1 MRTRHN
7 LRYTLEKTLRPYL
20 EKLRQQAQATP
31 AGIRKQMLLCISASL
46 LLTILVFFL
55 GLQDGVLKEGFR
67 LPRSGYGGAKQYITL
82 EVSGLTE
89 DTSVPLDITVSPKRY
104 TEEEANAVFREIYDQ
119 LEELVV
125 AEGESFANLQHDLRL
140 MTKLPKY
147 GVQLSWDFYP
157 ELDPALDAGSV
168 PQDVDVP
175 AEAAVE
181 GEVPQDADAASK
193 ALAENEQ
200 SAGEDAMPEALAE
213 GGVSADEDVLPED
226 ADATAIA
233 MADQREAA
241 RAYYRKYRHLMDSDG
256 TLHNETLPPGTVVT
270 GYLSLIMSTDIVPTS
285 TDGATKYLK
294 TQYHSA
300 PYRIYVGIVPRA
312 LSRYESLLLQLQQ
325 AITAEDEGS
334 LGENMLS
341 LPTEIDGQRIYYS
354 EHEDQ
359 SYLLLPLLGVIAAMA
374 IYMRQGQAR
383 RTEKKQREALLM
395 LDYSELV
402 SKLMVYIGAGL
413 TVRNALETIS
423 QHFDALIAR
432 GIKAD
437 RPLYQELRT
446 MVIQFRRNM
455 PESEIYLSFG
465 RRVNLKPY
473 TKLVSLIEQNRMNG
487 ARNLR
492 AMLELEMED
501 AFEQRKTT
509 ARRLGEE
516 AGTKLLLPL
525 FIMLGIVMIIV
536 IVPAMSAL
544 G

>member
-1 MRTRHN
+1 MKTRHS
-7 LRYTLEKTLRPYL
+7 LRRTLEKTLRPYL
-20 EKLRQQAQATP
+20 QKLRQQAQATP
-31 AGIRKQMLLCISASL
+31 VEIRKQMLLCISASL

-55 GLQDGVLKEGFR
+55 GLQDSVLKEGFC
-67 LPRSGYGGAKQYITL
+67 LPRSGYGGSKQYITL

-89 DTSVPLDITVSPKRY
+89 GTSVPLDITVSPKRY
-104 TEEEANAVFREIYDQ
+104 TEEEADAVFREIYDQ

-125 AEGESFANLQHDLRL
+125 AEGESFANLQHDLHL

-157 ELDPALDAGSV
+157 ELDPALAAGSV
-168 PQDVDVP
+168 TPDEDAP
-175 AEAAVE
+175 AEATGE
-181 GEVPQDADAASK
+181 GEMPLGDDAPA
-193 ALAENEQ
+193 
-200 SAGEDAMPEALAE
+200 EALAE
-213 GGVSADEDVLPED
+213 GEAVTEDV
-226 ADATAIA
+226 DATAIA
-233 MADQREAA
+233 MAEQREAA

-256 TLHNETLPPGTVVT
+256 TLHNETLAPGTVVT

-285 TDGATKYLK
+285 TDGETKYLK

-325 AITAEDEGS
+325 AITSEDEGS

-354 EHEDQ
+354 EHEDR

-432 GIKAD
+432 GIKED

>member
-1 MRTRHN
+1 MRTRHS
-7 LRYTLEKTLRPYL
+7 LRRTLEKTLLPYL
-20 EKLRQQAQATP
+20 QKLRQQAQATP
-31 AGIRKQMLLCISASL
+31 VEIRKQMLLCISASL

-55 GLQDGVLKEGFR
+55 GLQDSTLKEGFR
-67 LPRSGYGGAKQYITL
+67 LPRNSYGGQKQYITL

-104 TEEEANAVFREIYDQ
+104 TEEEADAVFREIYDQ

-157 ELDPALDAGSV
+157 ELDPALAAGSV
-168 PQDVDVP
+168 PQDEDAP
-175 AEAAVE
+175 AEATGE
-181 GEVPQDADAASK
+181 GEMPLGDDAPA
-193 ALAENEQ
+193 
-200 SAGEDAMPEALAE
+200 EALAE
-213 GGVSADEDVLPED
+213 GKAVTED

-233 MADQREAA
+233 MAEQREAA

-256 TLHNETLPPGTVVT
+256 TLHNETLAPGTVVT

-285 TDGATKYLK
+285 TDGETKYLK

-325 AITAEDEGS
+325 AITSEDEGS

-341 LPTEIDGQRIYYS
+341 LPTEINGQRIYYS
-354 EHEDQ
+354 EHEDR

-432 GIKAD
+432 GIKED

>member
-1 MRTRHN
+1 MRTRHS
-7 LRYTLEKTLRPYL
+7 LRRTLEKTLQPYL
-20 EKLRQQAQATP
+20 QKLRQQTQATP
-31 AGIRKQMLLCISASL
+31 AGIRKQMLLCISVSL

-67 LPRSGYGGAKQYITL
+67 LPRSGYGGSKQYITL

-168 PQDVDVP
+168 PPDADAP
-175 AEAAVE
+175 AEAAGEGEAAMNENASAETLAE
-181 GEVPQDADAASK
+181 GEVSMDVDAQAEAA
-193 ALAENEQ
+193 A
-200 SAGEDAMPEALAE
+200 
-213 GGVSADEDVLPED
+213 ED

-233 MADQREAA
+233 MAEQREAA

-256 TLHNETLPPGTVVT
+256 TLHNETLAPGTVVT
-270 GYLSLIMSTDIVPTS
+270 GYLSLIMSTDIVPTR
-285 TDGATKYLK
+285 TDGETKYLK

-325 AITAEDEGS
+325 AITTEDEGS

-354 EHEDQ
+354 EHEDR

-432 GIKAD
+432 GIKED

-492 AMLELEMED
+492 AMMELEMED

>member
-1 MRTRHN
+1 MRTRHS
-7 LRYTLEKTLRPYL
+7 LRRTLEKTLLPYL
-20 EKLRQQAQATP
+20 QKLRQQAQATP
-31 AGIRKQMLLCISASL
+31 VEIRKQMLLCISASL

-55 GLQDGVLKEGFR
+55 GLQDGVLKEGFC
-67 LPRSGYGGAKQYITL
+67 LPRSGYGGQKQYITL

-104 TEEEANAVFREIYDQ
+104 TEEEADAVFREIYDQ

-157 ELDPALDAGSV
+157 ELDPALAAGSV
-168 PQDVDVP
+168 PQDADAP
-175 AEAAVE
+175 AEATGE
-181 GEVPQDADAASK
+181 GEMPLGDDA
-193 ALAENEQ
+193 
-200 SAGEDAMPEALAE
+200 SAEALAE
-213 GGVSADEDVLPED
+213 GEAVTED

-233 MADQREAA
+233 MAEQREAA

-256 TLHNETLPPGTVVT
+256 TLHNETLAPGTVVT

-285 TDGATKYLK
+285 TDGETKYLK

-325 AITAEDEGS
+325 AITTEDEGS

-354 EHEDQ
+354 EHEDR

-423 QHFDALIAR
+423 QHFDTLIAR
-432 GIKAD
+432 GIKED

>member
-1 MRTRHN
+1 MRTRHS
-7 LRYTLEKTLRPYL
+7 LRRTLEKTLRPYL
-20 EKLRQQAQATP
+20 QKLRQQAQATP

-67 LPRSGYGGAKQYITL
+67 LPRSGYGGSKQYITL

-157 ELDPALDAGSV
+157 ELDPALAAGSV
-168 PQDVDVP
+168 PPDADAP
-175 AEAAVE
+175 AEAAGE
-181 GEVPQDADAASK
+181 GEMPLGDDAPA
-193 ALAENEQ
+193 
-200 SAGEDAMPEALAE
+200 EALAE
-213 GGVSADEDVLPED
+213 GEVSMDEDASAETLAEGEAATED
-226 ADATAIA
+226 ADTTAIA
-233 MADQREAA
+233 MAEQREAA

-256 TLHNETLPPGTVVT
+256 TLHNETLAPGTVVT

-285 TDGATKYLK
+285 TDGETKYLK

-325 AITAEDEGS
+325 AITTEDEGS

-354 EHEDQ
+354 EHEDR

-432 GIKAD
+432 GIKED

>member
-1 MRTRHN
+1 MRTRHA
-7 LRYTLEKTLRPYL
+7 LRRTLEKTLQPYL
-20 EKLRQQAQATP
+20 QKLRQQAQATP
-31 AGIRKQMLLCISASL
+31 AEIRKQMLLCISASL

-55 GLQDGVLKEGFR
+55 GLQDGTLKEGFR
-67 LPRSGYGGAKQYITL
+67 LPRSGYGGSKQYITL

-125 AEGESFANLQHDLRL
+125 AEGESFANLQHDLHL

-157 ELDPALDAGSV
+157 ELDPALTSGSL
-168 PQDVDVP
+168 PQD
-175 AEAAVE
+175 
-181 GEVPQDADAASK
+181 
-193 ALAENEQ
+193 
-200 SAGEDAMPEALAE
+200 EDAPAEALAE
-213 GGVSADEDVLPED
+213 DAVSADVDAPAEALPEGEVTAEA
-226 ADATAIA
+226 ADAVAIA
-233 MADQREAA
+233 MAEQREAA

-270 GYLSLIMSTDIVPTS
+270 GYLSLIMSTDIVPKS
-285 TDGATKYLK
+285 TDGETKYLK

-300 PYRIYVGIVPRA
+300 PYRIYVSIVPRA

-354 EHEDQ
+354 EHEDR

-432 GIKAD
+432 GIKED

>member
-1 MRTRHN
+1 MRTRHS
-7 LRYTLEKTLRPYL
+7 LRHTLEKTLRPFL
-20 EKLRQQAQATP
+20 QKLRQQAQATP
-31 AGIRKQMLLCISASL
+31 AEIRKQMLLCISASL

-55 GLQDGVLKEGFR
+55 GLQDGTLKEGFR
-67 LPRSGYGGAKQYITL
+67 LPRSGYGGSKQYITL

-104 TEEEANAVFREIYDQ
+104 TEEEADAVFREIYDQ

-125 AEGESFANLQHDLRL
+125 AEGESFANLQHDLHL

-157 ELDPALDAGSV
+157 ELDPAIAAGSV
-168 PQDVDVP
+168 PQDKDVP
-175 AEAAVE
+175 AEA
-181 GEVPQDADAASK
+181 
-193 ALAENEQ
+193 
-200 SAGEDAMPEALAE
+200 LAE
-213 GGVSADEDVLPED
+213 GEAPSDEDPTPED
-226 ADATAIA
+226 ADAAAIA
-233 MADQREAA
+233 MAEQREVA

-256 TLHNETLPPGTVVT
+256 TLHNETLPSGTVVT
-270 GYLSLIMSTDIVPTS
+270 GYLSLIMSTDIVPKS
-285 TDGATKYLK
+285 AEGETKYLK

-300 PYRIYVGIVPRA
+300 PYRIYVGIVPRE

-354 EHEDQ
+354 EHEDR

>member
-1 MRTRHN
+1 MRTRHS
-7 LRYTLEKTLRPYL
+7 LRRALEKTLRPFL
-20 EKLRQQAQATP
+20 QKLRQQAQATP
-31 AGIRKQMLLCISASL
+31 AEIRKQMLLCISASL

-55 GLQDGVLKEGFR
+55 GLQDGTLKEGFR
-67 LPRSGYGGAKQYITL
+67 LPRNSYGGQKQYITL

-89 DTSVPLDITVSPKRY
+89 DTLVPLDITVSPKRY
-104 TEEEANAVFREIYDQ
+104 TEEEADAVFREIYDQ

-125 AEGESFANLQHDLRL
+125 AEGESFANLQHDLHL

-157 ELDPALDAGSV
+157 ELAPALASDSV
-168 PQDVDVP
+168 PPDADAP
-175 AEAAVE
+175 AEAVGE
-181 GEVPQDADAASK
+181 GEMPLGDDAPA
-193 ALAENEQ
+193 
-200 SAGEDAMPEALAE
+200 EALAE
-213 GGVSADEDVLPED
+213 GEAVTED

-233 MADQREAA
+233 MAEQQEAA

-256 TLHNETLPPGTVVT
+256 TLHNETLAPGTVVT

-285 TDGATKYLK
+285 TDGETKYLK

-325 AITAEDEGS
+325 AITTEDEGS

-354 EHEDQ
+354 EHEDR

-383 RTEKKQREALLM
+383 RTEKRQREVLLM

-432 GIKAD
+432 GIKED

>member
-1 MRTRHN
+1 MRTRHS
-7 LRYTLEKTLRPYL
+7 LRRTLEKTLRPYL
-20 EKLRQQAQATP
+20 QKLRQQAQATP
-31 AGIRKQMLLCISASL
+31 TGIRKQMLLCISASL

-55 GLQDGVLKEGFR
+55 GLQDGTLKEGFR
-67 LPRSGYGGAKQYITL
+67 LPRSGYGGSKQYITL

-125 AEGESFANLQHDLRL
+125 AEGESFANLQHDLHL

-157 ELDPALDAGSV
+157 ELDPAMAAGAV
-168 PQDVDVP
+168 PQDDDVSAEAWTEDELPQDKDAP
-175 AEAAVE
+175 AEALDE
-181 GEVPQDADAASK
+181 DEVPQDADAA
-193 ALAENEQ
+193 
-200 SAGEDAMPEALAE
+200 
-213 GGVSADEDVLPED
+213 
-226 ADATAIA
+226 AIA
-233 MADQREAA
+233 MAEQREAA

-270 GYLSLIMSTDIVPTS
+270 GYLSLIMSTDIVPENV
-285 TDGATKYLK
+285 DGEAKYLK

-300 PYRIYVGIVPRA
+300 PYRIYVGIVPRE
-312 LSRYESLLLQLQQ
+312 LSRYESLMLQLQQ

-334 LGENMLS
+334 LSENMLS

-354 EHEDQ
+354 EHEDR

-432 GIKAD
+432 GIKED

>member
-1 MRTRHN
+1 MRTRHS
-7 LRYTLEKTLRPYL
+7 LRRTLEKTLRPYL
-20 EKLRQQAQATP
+20 QKLRQQAQATP

-67 LPRSGYGGAKQYITL
+67 LPRSGYGGSKQYITL

-157 ELDPALDAGSV
+157 ELDPALAAGSV
-168 PQDVDVP
+168 TP
-175 AEAAVE
+175 
-181 GEVPQDADAASK
+181 
-193 ALAENEQ
+193 
-200 SAGEDAMPEALAE
+200 
-213 GGVSADEDVLPED
+213 DE
-226 ADATAIA
+226 
-233 MADQREAA
+233 A

-256 TLHNETLPPGTVVT
+256 TLHNETLAPGTVVT
-270 GYLSLIMSTDIVPTS
+270 GYLSLIMSTDIVPTG
-285 TDGATKYLK
+285 TDGETKYLK

-325 AITAEDEGS
+325 AITTEDEGS

-354 EHEDQ
+354 EHEDR

-432 GIKAD
+432 GIKED
-437 RPLYQELRT
+437 RPLYHELRT

>member
-1 MRTRHN
+1 MRTRHS
-7 LRYTLEKTLRPYL
+7 LRRTLEKTLRPFL
-20 EKLRQQAQATP
+20 QKLRQQAQATP
-31 AGIRKQMLLCISASL
+31 AEIRKQMLLCISASL

-55 GLQDGVLKEGFR
+55 GLQDGTLKEGFR
-67 LPRSGYGGAKQYITL
+67 LPRSGYGGQKQYITL

-89 DTSVPLDITVSPKRY
+89 DTSVPLDITISPKRY
-104 TEEEANAVFREIYDQ
+104 TEEEADAVFREIYEQ

-125 AEGESFANLQHDLRL
+125 AEGESFANLQHDLHL

-157 ELDPALDAGSV
+157 ELDPAMAAGSV
-168 PQDVDVP
+168 PQDADAP
-175 AEAAVE
+175 AEAWTEDEVPQDADAPAEALAEDEVSQDADAPAE
-181 GEVPQDADAASK
+181 ALAEDEVPQDADAA
-193 ALAENEQ
+193 
-200 SAGEDAMPEALAE
+200 
-213 GGVSADEDVLPED
+213 
-226 ADATAIA
+226 AIA
-233 MADQREAA
+233 MAEQREAA

-256 TLHNETLPPGTVVT
+256 TLHNETLSPGTVVT
-270 GYLSLIMSTDIVPTS
+270 GYLSLIMSTDIVPENV
-285 TDGATKYLK
+285 DGEAKYLK

-300 PYRIYVGIVPRA
+300 PYRIYVGIVPRE

-341 LPTEIDGQRIYYS
+341 LPTEIDGQRIFYS
-354 EHEDQ
+354 EHEDR
-359 SYLLLPLLGVIAAMA
+359 SYLLLPLLGVVAAMA

-383 RTEKKQREALLM
+383 RTEEKQRETLLM

-432 GIKAD
+432 GIKED

>member
-1 MRTRHN
+1 MRTRHS
-7 LRYTLEKTLRPYL
+7 LRRTLEKTLRPYL
-20 EKLRQQAQATP
+20 QKLRQQAQATP

-55 GLQDGVLKEGFR
+55 GLQDGTLKEGFR
-67 LPRSGYGGAKQYITL
+67 LPRSGYGGSKQYITL

-125 AEGESFANLQHDLRL
+125 AEGESFANLQHDLHL

-157 ELDPALDAGSV
+157 ELDPAMAAGAV
-168 PQDVDVP
+168 PQDDDVSAEAWTEDEVPQDKDAP
-175 AEAAVE
+175 AEALDE
-181 GEVPQDADAASK
+181 DEVPQDADAA
-193 ALAENEQ
+193 
-200 SAGEDAMPEALAE
+200 
-213 GGVSADEDVLPED
+213 
-226 ADATAIA
+226 AIA
-233 MADQREAA
+233 MAEQREAA

-270 GYLSLIMSTDIVPTS
+270 GYLSLIMSTDIVPENV
-285 TDGATKYLK
+285 DGETKYLK

-300 PYRIYVGIVPRA
+300 PYRIYVGIVPRE

-325 AITAEDEGS
+325 AITAEDAGS

-354 EHEDQ
+354 EHEDR
-359 SYLLLPLLGVIAAMA
+359 SYLLLPLLGVVAAMA

-432 GIKAD
+432 GIKED

>member
-1 MRTRHN
+1 MRTRHS
-7 LRYTLEKTLRPYL
+7 LRHTLEKTLRPFL
-20 EKLRQQAQATP
+20 QKLRQQAQATP
-31 AGIRKQMLLCISASL
+31 AEIRKQMLLCISTSL

-55 GLQDGVLKEGFR
+55 GLQDGTLKEGFR
-67 LPRSGYGGAKQYITL
+67 LPRSGYGGSKQYITL

-104 TEEEANAVFREIYDQ
+104 TEEEADAVFREIYEQ

-125 AEGESFANLQHDLRL
+125 AEGESFANLQHDLHL

-157 ELDPALDAGSV
+157 ELDPAIAAGSV
-168 PQDVDVP
+168 PQDEDVP
-175 AEAAVE
+175 AEALAE
-181 GEVPQDADAASK
+181 NEVPQDDDA
-193 ALAENEQ
+193 
-200 SAGEDAMPEALAE
+200 SAEALAE
-213 GGVSADEDVLPED
+213 GEAPSDEDTLPED
-226 ADATAIA
+226 ADAAAIA
-233 MADQREAA
+233 MAEQREAA

-256 TLHNETLPPGTVVT
+256 TLHNETLAPGTVVT
-270 GYLSLIMSTDIVPTS
+270 GYLSLIMSTDIVPENV
-285 TDGATKYLK
+285 DGEAKYLK

-300 PYRIYVGIVPRA
+300 PYRIYVGIVPRE

-354 EHEDQ
+354 EHEDR
-359 SYLLLPLLGVIAAMA
+359 SYLLLPLLGVVAAMA

-432 GIKAD
+432 GIKED

-446 MVIQFRRNM
+446 MIIQFRRNM

>member
-1 MRTRHN
+1 MRTRHA
-7 LRYTLEKTLRPYL
+7 LRRTLEKTLQPYL
-20 EKLRQQAQATP
+20 QKLRQQAQATP
-31 AGIRKQMLLCISASL
+31 AEIRKQMLLCISASL

-55 GLQDGVLKEGFR
+55 GLQDGTLKEGFR
-67 LPRSGYGGAKQYITL
+67 LPRSGYGGSKQYITL

-89 DTSVPLDITVSPKRY
+89 DTSVPLDITVNPKRY

-125 AEGESFANLQHDLRL
+125 AEGESFANLQHDLHL

-157 ELDPALDAGSV
+157 ELDPALASGSL
-168 PQDVDVP
+168 PQD
-175 AEAAVE
+175 
-181 GEVPQDADAASK
+181 
-193 ALAENEQ
+193 
-200 SAGEDAMPEALAE
+200 EDAPAEALAE
-213 GGVSADEDVLPED
+213 DAVSADVDAPAEALPEGEVTAEA
-226 ADATAIA
+226 ADAVAIA
-233 MADQREAA
+233 MAEQREAA

-270 GYLSLIMSTDIVPTS
+270 GYLSLIMSTDIVPKS
-285 TDGATKYLK
+285 TEGETKYLK

-300 PYRIYVGIVPRA
+300 PYRIYVSIVPRA

-354 EHEDQ
+354 EHEDR

-432 GIKAD
+432 GIKED

>member
-1 MRTRHN
+1 MRTRHS
-7 LRYTLEKTLRPYL
+7 LRRTLEKTLQPYL
-20 EKLRQQAQATP
+20 QKLRQQAQATP
-31 AGIRKQMLLCISASL
+31 AGIRKQMLLCISVSL

-67 LPRSGYGGAKQYITL
+67 LPRSGYGGSKQYITL

-157 ELDPALDAGSV
+157 ELDPALAAGSV
-168 PQDVDVP
+168 PPDADAP
-175 AEAAVE
+175 AEAAGE
-181 GEVPQDADAASK
+181 GEMPLGDDAS
-193 ALAENEQ
+193 AET
-200 SAGEDAMPEALAE
+200 LAE
-213 GGVSADEDVLPED
+213 GEAVTED
-226 ADATAIA
+226 ADTTAIA
-233 MADQREAA
+233 MAEQREAA

-285 TDGATKYLK
+285 TDGETKYLK

-325 AITAEDEGS
+325 AITTEDEDS

-341 LPTEIDGQRIYYS
+341 LPTEIDGQRIYYR
-354 EHEDQ
+354 EHEDR

-432 GIKAD
+432 GIKED

>member
-1 MRTRHN
+1 MRTRHS
-7 LRYTLEKTLRPYL
+7 LRRTLEKTLRPFL
-20 EKLRQQAQATP
+20 QKLRQQAQATP
-31 AGIRKQMLLCISASL
+31 AEIRKQMLLCISASL

-55 GLQDGVLKEGFR
+55 GLQNGTLKEGFR
-67 LPRSGYGGAKQYITL
+67 LPRSGYGGSKQYITL

-104 TEEEANAVFREIYDQ
+104 TEEEADAVFREIYEQ

-125 AEGESFANLQHDLRL
+125 AEGESFANLQHDLHL

-157 ELDPALDAGSV
+157 ELDPAMAAGSV
-168 PQDVDVP
+168 PQDEDVP
-175 AEAAVE
+175 AEALVE
-181 GEVPQDADAASK
+181 NEVPQDDDA
-193 ALAENEQ
+193 
-200 SAGEDAMPEALAE
+200 SAEALAE
-213 GGVSADEDVLPED
+213 GEAPSDEDTLPED
-226 ADATAIA
+226 ADAAAIA
-233 MADQREAA
+233 MAEQREAA

-256 TLHNETLPPGTVVT
+256 TLHNETLAPGTVVT
-270 GYLSLIMSTDIVPTS
+270 GYLSLIMSTDIVPENV
-285 TDGATKYLK
+285 DGEAKYLK

-300 PYRIYVGIVPRA
+300 PYRIYVGIVPRE

-354 EHEDQ
+354 EHEDR

-446 MVIQFRRNM
+446 MIIQFRRNM

>member
-1 MRTRHN
+1 MRTRHS
-7 LRYTLEKTLRPYL
+7 LRRTLEKTLQPYL
-20 EKLRQQAQATP
+20 QKLRQQAQATP
-31 AGIRKQMLLCISASL
+31 VGIRKQMLLCISASL

-67 LPRSGYGGAKQYITL
+67 LPRSGYGGSKQYITL

-168 PQDVDVP
+168 PQDTD
-175 AEAAVE
+175 AATETAGE
-181 GEVPQDADAASK
+181 GEMP
-193 ALAENEQ
+193 L
-200 SAGEDAMPEALAE
+200 GEDAPAEALAE
-213 GGVSADEDVLPED
+213 GEVSMDEDASAETLAEGEAAIED

-233 MADQREAA
+233 MAEQREAA

-256 TLHNETLPPGTVVT
+256 TLHNETLAPGTVVT

-285 TDGATKYLK
+285 TDGETKYLK

-325 AITAEDEGS
+325 AITTEDEGS

-341 LPTEIDGQRIYYS
+341 LPTEIDGQRIYYR
-354 EHEDQ
+354 EHEDR

-374 IYMRQGQAR
+374 IYMRQGQAL

-432 GIKAD
+432 GIKED

>member
-1 MRTRHN
+1 MRTRHS
-7 LRYTLEKTLRPYL
+7 LRRTLEKTLRPYL
-20 EKLRQQAQATP
+20 QKLRQQAQATP

-67 LPRSGYGGAKQYITL
+67 LPRSGYGGSKQYITL

-157 ELDPALDAGSV
+157 ELDPALAAGSV
-168 PQDVDVP
+168 PQDAAAA
-175 AEAAVE
+175 AEAAGE
-181 GEVPQDADAASK
+181 GEMPLGDDAS
-193 ALAENEQ
+193 AET
-200 SAGEDAMPEALAE
+200 LAE
-213 GGVSADEDVLPED
+213 GEAAAED

-233 MADQREAA
+233 MAEQREAA

-285 TDGATKYLK
+285 TDGETKYLK

-325 AITAEDEGS
+325 AITTEDEGS

-354 EHEDQ
+354 EHEDR

-432 GIKAD
+432 GIKED

>member
-1 MRTRHN
+1 MRTRHS
-7 LRYTLEKTLRPYL
+7 LRHTLEKTLRPFL
-20 EKLRQQAQATP
+20 QKLRQQAQATP
-31 AGIRKQMLLCISASL
+31 AEIRKQMLLCISASL

-55 GLQDGVLKEGFR
+55 GLQDGTLKEGFR
-67 LPRSGYGGAKQYITL
+67 LPRSSYGGQKQYITL

-89 DTSVPLDITVSPKRY
+89 DTSIPLDITVSPKRY
-104 TEEEANAVFREIYDQ
+104 TEEEADAVFREIYDQ

-125 AEGESFANLQHDLRL
+125 AEGESFANLQHDLHL

-157 ELDPALDAGSV
+157 ELDPAIAAGSV
-168 PQDVDVP
+168 PQDKDVP
-175 AEAAVE
+175 AEA
-181 GEVPQDADAASK
+181 
-193 ALAENEQ
+193 
-200 SAGEDAMPEALAE
+200 LAE
-213 GGVSADEDVLPED
+213 GEAPSDEDPPPED
-226 ADATAIA
+226 ADAAAIA
-233 MADQREAA
+233 MAEQREVA

-270 GYLSLIMSTDIVPTS
+270 GYLSLIMSTDIVPKS
-285 TDGATKYLK
+285 AEGETKYLK

-300 PYRIYVGIVPRA
+300 PYRIYVGIVPRE

-354 EHEDQ
+354 EHEDR

-432 GIKAD
+432 GIKED

>member
-1 MRTRHN
+1 MRTRHS
-7 LRYTLEKTLRPYL
+7 LRRTLEKTLRPFL
-20 EKLRQQAQATP
+20 RKLRQQAQATP
-31 AGIRKQMLLCISASL
+31 AEIRKQMLLCISASL

-55 GLQDGVLKEGFR
+55 GLQDGTLKEGFR
-67 LPRSGYGGAKQYITL
+67 LPRSGYGGSKQYITL

-104 TEEEANAVFREIYDQ
+104 TEEEADVVFREIYEQ

-125 AEGESFANLQHDLRL
+125 AEGESFANLQHDLHL

-157 ELDPALDAGSV
+157 ELDPAM
-168 PQDVDVP
+168 
-175 AEAAVE
+175 AE
-181 GEVPQDADAASK
+181 
-193 ALAENEQ
+193 
-200 SAGEDAMPEALAE
+200 
-213 GGVSADEDVLPED
+213 
-226 ADATAIA
+226 
-233 MADQREAA
+233 QREAA

-256 TLHNETLPPGTVVT
+256 TLHNETLAPGTVVT
-270 GYLSLIMSTDIVPTS
+270 GYLSLIMSTDIVPKS
-285 TDGATKYLK
+285 AEGETKYLK

-300 PYRIYVGIVPRA
+300 PYRIYVGIVPRE

-354 EHEDQ
+354 EHEDR

-374 IYMRQGQAR
+374 IYMRQGQTR

-432 GIKAD
+432 GIKED

>member
-1 MRTRHN
+1 MRTRHS
-7 LRYTLEKTLRPYL
+7 LRRTLEKTLRPYL
-20 EKLRQQAQATP
+20 QKLRQQAQATP

-67 LPRSGYGGAKQYITL
+67 LPRSGYGGSKQYITL

-157 ELDPALDAGSV
+157 ELDPALAAGSV
-168 PQDVDVP
+168 PPDADAP
-175 AEAAVE
+175 AEAAGE
-181 GEVPQDADAASK
+181 GEMPLGDDAP
-193 ALAENEQ
+193 AET
-200 SAGEDAMPEALAE
+200 LAE
-213 GGVSADEDVLPED
+213 GGGSTDADAPAEAAAENEAAAED

-233 MADQREAA
+233 MAEQREAA

-285 TDGATKYLK
+285 TDGETKYLK

-325 AITAEDEGS
+325 AITTEDEDS

-341 LPTEIDGQRIYYS
+341 LPTEIDGQRIYYR
-354 EHEDQ
+354 EHEDR

-432 GIKAD
+432 GIKED

-465 RRVNLKPY
+465 RRVNLKQY

>member
-1 MRTRHN
+1 MRTRHS
-7 LRYTLEKTLRPYL
+7 LRRTLEKTLLPYL
-20 EKLRQQAQATP
+20 QKLRQQAQATP
-31 AGIRKQMLLCISASL
+31 VEIRKQMLLCISASL

-55 GLQDGVLKEGFR
+55 GLQDGVLKEGFC
-67 LPRSGYGGAKQYITL
+67 LPRSGYGGQKQYITL

-89 DTSVPLDITVSPKRY
+89 GTSVPLDITVSPKRY
-104 TEEEANAVFREIYDQ
+104 TEEEADAVFREIYDQ

-157 ELDPALDAGSV
+157 ELDPALAAGSV
-168 PQDVDVP
+168 PQDADAP
-175 AEAAVE
+175 AEATGE
-181 GEVPQDADAASK
+181 GEMPLGDDAPA
-193 ALAENEQ
+193 
-200 SAGEDAMPEALAE
+200 EALAE
-213 GGVSADEDVLPED
+213 GEAVTED

-233 MADQREAA
+233 MAEQREAA

-256 TLHNETLPPGTVVT
+256 TLHNETLAPGTVVT

-285 TDGATKYLK
+285 TDGETKYLK

-325 AITAEDEGS
+325 AITSEDEGS

-354 EHEDQ
+354 EHEDR

-432 GIKAD
+432 GIKED

>member
-1 MRTRHN
+1 MRTRHS
-7 LRYTLEKTLRPYL
+7 LHRTLEKTLQPFL
-20 EKLRQQAQATP
+20 QKLRQQARATP
-31 AGIRKQMLLCISASL
+31 ADIRKQMLLCISASL
-46 LLTILVFFL
+46 FLTILVFFL
-55 GLQDGVLKEGFR
+55 GLQDGTLKEGFR
-67 LPRSGYGGAKQYITL
+67 LLRSGYGGSKQYITL

-104 TEEEANAVFREIYDQ
+104 TEEEANAVFREIYEQ

-125 AEGESFANLQHDLRL
+125 AEGESFANLQHDLHL

-147 GVQLSWDFYP
+147 GVELSWDFYP
-157 ELDPALDAGSV
+157 ELDPAMS
-168 PQDVDVP
+168 
-175 AEAAVE
+175 
-181 GEVPQDADAASK
+181 
-193 ALAENEQ
+193 EQ
-200 SAGEDAMPEALAE
+200 
-213 GGVSADEDVLPED
+213 
-226 ADATAIA
+226 
-233 MADQREAA
+233 QEAA

-256 TLHNETLPPGTVVT
+256 TLRNETLPPGTVVT
-270 GYLSLIMSTDIVPTS
+270 GYLSLIMSTDIVPENV
-285 TDGATKYLK
+285 DGEAKYLK

-300 PYRIYVGIVPRA
+300 PYRIYVGIVPRE

-341 LPTEIDGQRIYYS
+341 LPTEIDGQRIFYS
-354 EHEDQ
+354 EHEDR

>member
-1 MRTRHN
+1 MRTRHS
-7 LRYTLEKTLRPYL
+7 LRRTLEKTLRPYL
-20 EKLRQQAQATP
+20 QKLRQQAQATP
-31 AGIRKQMLLCISASL
+31 VGIRKQMLLCISASL

-67 LPRSGYGGAKQYITL
+67 LPRSGYGGSKQYITL

-157 ELDPALDAGSV
+157 ELDPALAAGSV
-168 PQDVDVP
+168 TP
-175 AEAAVE
+175 
-181 GEVPQDADAASK
+181 
-193 ALAENEQ
+193 
-200 SAGEDAMPEALAE
+200 
-213 GGVSADEDVLPED
+213 DE
-226 ADATAIA
+226 
-233 MADQREAA
+233 A

-256 TLHNETLPPGTVVT
+256 TLHNETLAPGTVVT
-270 GYLSLIMSTDIVPTS
+270 GYLSLIMSTDIVPTG
-285 TDGATKYLK
+285 TDGETKYLK

-325 AITAEDEGS
+325 AITTEDEGS

-354 EHEDQ
+354 EHEDR

-432 GIKAD
+432 GIKED

-446 MVIQFRRNM
+446 MVIQFRLNM

>member
-1 MRTRHN
+1 MRTRHS
-7 LRYTLEKTLRPYL
+7 LRRTLEKTLRPYL
-20 EKLRQQAQATP
+20 QKLRQQAQATP

-67 LPRSGYGGAKQYITL
+67 LPRSGYGGSKQYITL

-157 ELDPALDAGSV
+157 ELDPALAAGSV
-168 PQDVDVP
+168 TPDANAPTEAAAEDEMPLGDDAP
-175 AEAAVE
+175 AET
-181 GEVPQDADAASK
+181 
-193 ALAENEQ
+193 
-200 SAGEDAMPEALAE
+200 LAE
-213 GGVSADEDVLPED
+213 GEAAAED
-226 ADATAIA
+226 ANATAIA
-233 MADQREAA
+233 MAEQREAA

-270 GYLSLIMSTDIVPTS
+270 GYLSLIMSTDIVPTG
-285 TDGATKYLK
+285 TDGETKYLK

-325 AITAEDEGS
+325 AITTEDEGS

-341 LPTEIDGQRIYYS
+341 LPTEINGQRIYYS
-354 EHEDQ
+354 EHEDR
-359 SYLLLPLLGVIAAMA
+359 SYLLLPLLGVIAAMV

-432 GIKAD
+432 GIKED

>member
-1 MRTRHN
+1 MRTRHS
-7 LRYTLEKTLRPYL
+7 LRRTLEKTLRPFL
-20 EKLRQQAQATP
+20 QKLRQQAQATP
-31 AGIRKQMLLCISASL
+31 AEIRKQMLLCISASL

-55 GLQDGVLKEGFR
+55 GLQDGTLKEGFC
-67 LPRSGYGGAKQYITL
+67 LPRSGYGGSKQYITL

-89 DTSVPLDITVSPKRY
+89 GTSVPLDITVSPKRY
-104 TEEEANAVFREIYDQ
+104 TEEEADAVFREIYDQ

-157 ELDPALDAGSV
+157 ELDPALAAGSV
-168 PQDVDVP
+168 TPDEDAP
-175 AEAAVE
+175 AEATGE
-181 GEVPQDADAASK
+181 GEMPLGDDAPA
-193 ALAENEQ
+193 
-200 SAGEDAMPEALAE
+200 EALAE
-213 GGVSADEDVLPED
+213 GEAVTED

-233 MADQREAA
+233 MAEQREAA

-256 TLHNETLPPGTVVT
+256 TLHNETLAPGTVVT

-285 TDGATKYLK
+285 TDGETKYLK

-334 LGENMLS
+334 LGKNMLS

-354 EHEDQ
+354 EHEDR

-432 GIKAD
+432 GIKED

>member
-1 MRTRHN
+1 MRTRHS
-7 LRYTLEKTLRPYL
+7 LRRTLEKTLRPYL
-20 EKLRQQAQATP
+20 QKLRQQAQATP

-55 GLQDGVLKEGFR
+55 RLQDGVLKEGFR
-67 LPRSGYGGAKQYITL
+67 LPRSGYGGSKQYITL

-157 ELDPALDAGSV
+157 ELDPALAAGSV
-168 PQDVDVP
+168 TP
-175 AEAAVE
+175 
-181 GEVPQDADAASK
+181 
-193 ALAENEQ
+193 
-200 SAGEDAMPEALAE
+200 
-213 GGVSADEDVLPED
+213 DE
-226 ADATAIA
+226 
-233 MADQREAA
+233 A

-256 TLHNETLPPGTVVT
+256 TLHNETLAPGTVVT
-270 GYLSLIMSTDIVPTS
+270 GYLSLIMSTDIVPTG
-285 TDGATKYLK
+285 TDGETKYLK

-325 AITAEDEGS
+325 AITTEDEGS

-354 EHEDQ
+354 EHEDR

-432 GIKAD
+432 GIKED

>member
-1 MRTRHN
+1 MRTRHS
-7 LRYTLEKTLRPYL
+7 LRRTLEKTLRPYL
-20 EKLRQQAQATP
+20 QKLRQQAQATP

-67 LPRSGYGGAKQYITL
+67 LPRSGYGGSKQYITL

-157 ELDPALDAGSV
+157 ELDPALAAGSV
-168 PQDVDVP
+168 PPDADAP
-175 AEAAVE
+175 AEAAGE
-181 GEVPQDADAASK
+181 GEMPLGDDAS
-193 ALAENEQ
+193 AET
-200 SAGEDAMPEALAE
+200 LAE
-213 GGVSADEDVLPED
+213 GEAATED
-226 ADATAIA
+226 ADTTAIA
-233 MADQREAA
+233 MAEQREAA

-256 TLHNETLPPGTVVT
+256 TLHNETLPPGTMVT

-285 TDGATKYLK
+285 TDGETKYLK

-325 AITAEDEGS
+325 AITTEDEDS

-354 EHEDQ
+354 EHEDRR
-359 SYLLLPLLGVIAAMA
+359 YLLLPLLGVIAAMA

-432 GIKAD
+432 GIKED

-455 PESEIYLSFG
+455 PESDIYLSFG

>member
-1 MRTRHN
+1 MRTRHS
-7 LRYTLEKTLRPYL
+7 LRRTLEKTLRPFL
-20 EKLRQQAQATP
+20 QKLRQQAQATP
-31 AGIRKQMLLCISASL
+31 AEIRKQMLLCISASL

-55 GLQDGVLKEGFR
+55 GLQDGTLKEGFR
-67 LPRSGYGGAKQYITL
+67 LPRNSYGGQKQYITL

-104 TEEEANAVFREIYDQ
+104 TEEEADAVFREIYDQ

-157 ELDPALDAGSV
+157 ELDPALAAGSV
-168 PQDVDVP
+168 TP
-175 AEAAVE
+175 
-181 GEVPQDADAASK
+181 DADAA
-193 ALAENEQ
+193 AET
-200 SAGEDAMPEALAE
+200 LAE
-213 GGVSADEDVLPED
+213 GEVSMDEDAPAEAPAEGETVTED

-233 MADQREAA
+233 MAEQREAA

-256 TLHNETLPPGTVVT
+256 TLHNETLAPGTVVT

-285 TDGATKYLK
+285 TDGETKYLK

-325 AITAEDEGS
+325 AITSEDEGS

-354 EHEDQ
+354 EHEDR

-432 GIKAD
+432 GIKED

>member
-1 MRTRHN
+1 MKTRHS
-7 LRYTLEKTLRPYL
+7 LRRTLEKTLRPYL
-20 EKLRQQAQATP
+20 QKLRQQAQATP
-31 AGIRKQMLLCISASL
+31 VEIRKQMLLCISASL

-55 GLQDGVLKEGFR
+55 GLQDSVLKEGFC
-67 LPRSGYGGAKQYITL
+67 LPRSGYGGSKQYITL

-89 DTSVPLDITVSPKRY
+89 GTSVPLDITVSPKRY

-125 AEGESFANLQHDLRL
+125 AEGESFANLQHDLHL

-157 ELDPALDAGSV
+157 ELDPALAAGSV
-168 PQDVDVP
+168 TP
-175 AEAAVE
+175 
-181 GEVPQDADAASK
+181 DADAATE
-193 ALAENEQ
+193 AAVADEMLLD
-200 SAGEDAMPEALAE
+200 EDASAETLAE
-213 GGVSADEDVLPED
+213 GEAATED
-226 ADATAIA
+226 ADTTAIA
-233 MADQREAA
+233 MAEQREAA

-256 TLHNETLPPGTVVT
+256 TLHNETLAPGTVVT

-285 TDGATKYLK
+285 TDGETKYLK

-354 EHEDQ
+354 EHEDR

-423 QHFDALIAR
+423 QHFDTLIAR
-432 GIKAD
+432 GIKED

>member
-1 MRTRHN
+1 MRTRHS
-7 LRYTLEKTLRPYL
+7 LRHTLEKTLRPFL
-20 EKLRQQAQATP
+20 QKLRQQAQATP
-31 AGIRKQMLLCISASL
+31 AEIRKQMLLCISASL

-55 GLQDGVLKEGFR
+55 GLQDGTLKEGFR
-67 LPRSGYGGAKQYITL
+67 LPRSSYGGQKQYITL

-104 TEEEANAVFREIYDQ
+104 TEEEADAVFREIYEQ

-125 AEGESFANLQHDLRL
+125 AEGESFANLQHDLHL

-157 ELDPALDAGSV
+157 ELDPAM
-168 PQDVDVP
+168 
-175 AEAAVE
+175 AE
-181 GEVPQDADAASK
+181 
-193 ALAENEQ
+193 
-200 SAGEDAMPEALAE
+200 
-213 GGVSADEDVLPED
+213 
-226 ADATAIA
+226 
-233 MADQREAA
+233 QREAA

-270 GYLSLIMSTDIVPTS
+270 GYLSLIMSTDIVPENV
-285 TDGATKYLK
+285 DGEAKYLK

-300 PYRIYVGIVPRA
+300 PYRIYVGIVPRE

-354 EHEDQ
+354 EHEDR
-359 SYLLLPLLGVIAAMA
+359 SYLLLLPLLGVIAAMA

-432 GIKAD
+432 GIKED

-446 MVIQFRRNM
+446 MVIQFQRNM

>member
-1 MRTRHN
+1 MRTRHS
-7 LRYTLEKTLRPYL
+7 LCRTLEKTLRPYL
-20 EKLRQQAQATP
+20 QKLRQQAQATP

-67 LPRSGYGGAKQYITL
+67 LPRSGYGGSKQYITL

-125 AEGESFANLQHDLRL
+125 AEGESFANLQHDLCL

-157 ELDPALDAGSV
+157 ELDPTLDAGSV
-168 PQDVDVP
+168 PQD
-175 AEAAVE
+175 
-181 GEVPQDADAASK
+181 
-193 ALAENEQ
+193 
-200 SAGEDAMPEALAE
+200 
-213 GGVSADEDVLPED
+213 EDVRLED

-233 MADQREAA
+233 MAEQREAA

-285 TDGATKYLK
+285 IDGETKYLK

-312 LSRYESLLLQLQQ
+312 LSRYESLLLKLQQ
-325 AITAEDEGS
+325 AITTEDEGS

-354 EHEDQ
+354 EHEDR

-383 RTEKKQREALLM
+383 QTEKKQREARLM
-395 LDYSELV
+395 LDYAELV

-432 GIKAD
+432 GIKED

-501 AFEQRKTT
+501 AFEQRKMT

>member
-1 MRTRHN
+1 MRTRHS
-7 LRYTLEKTLRPYL
+7 LRRTLEKTLRPYL
-20 EKLRQQAQATP
+20 QKLRQQAQATP

-67 LPRSGYGGAKQYITL
+67 LPRSGYGGSKQYITL

-157 ELDPALDAGSV
+157 ELDPALAAGSV
-168 PQDVDVP
+168 TQD
-175 AEAAVE
+175 E
-181 GEVPQDADAASK
+181 
-193 ALAENEQ
+193 
-200 SAGEDAMPEALAE
+200 
-213 GGVSADEDVLPED
+213 
-226 ADATAIA
+226 
-233 MADQREAA
+233 A

-256 TLHNETLPPGTVVT
+256 TLHNETLAPGTVVT
-270 GYLSLIMSTDIVPTS
+270 GYLSLIMSTDIVPTG
-285 TDGATKYLK
+285 TDGETKYLK

-325 AITAEDEGS
+325 AITTEDEGS

-354 EHEDQ
+354 EHEDR

-432 GIKAD
+432 GIKED

>member
-1 MRTRHN
+1 MRTRHS
-7 LRYTLEKTLRPYL
+7 LRRTLEKTLLPYL
-20 EKLRQQAQATP
+20 QKLRQQAQATP
-31 AGIRKQMLLCISASL
+31 VEIRKQMLLCISASL
-46 LLTILVFFL
+46 LLTILIFFL
-55 GLQDGVLKEGFR
+55 GLQDGVLKEGFC
-67 LPRSGYGGAKQYITL
+67 LPRSGYGGQKQYITL

-104 TEEEANAVFREIYDQ
+104 TEEEADAVFREIYDQ

-157 ELDPALDAGSV
+157 ELDPALAAGSV
-168 PQDVDVP
+168 PQDEDAAAETLAEGEVSMDEDAP
-175 AEAAVE
+175 AEA
-181 GEVPQDADAASK
+181 P
-193 ALAENEQ
+193 
-200 SAGEDAMPEALAE
+200 AE
-213 GGVSADEDVLPED
+213 GADV
-226 ADATAIA
+226 TAIA
-233 MADQREAA
+233 MAEQREAA

-256 TLHNETLPPGTVVT
+256 TLHNETLAPGTVVT

-285 TDGATKYLK
+285 TDGETKYLK

-325 AITAEDEGS
+325 AITSEDEGS

-341 LPTEIDGQRIYYS
+341 LPTEINGQRIYYS
-354 EHEDQ
+354 EHEDR

-383 RTEKKQREALLM
+383 RTEKKQRETLLM

-423 QHFDALIAR
+423 QHFDTLIAR
-432 GIKAD
+432 GIKED

>member
-1 MRTRHN
+1 MRTRYS
-7 LRYTLEKTLRPYL
+7 LRHTLEKTLRPYL
-20 EKLRQQAQATP
+20 QKLRQQAQATP
-31 AGIRKQMLLCISASL
+31 TGIRKQMLLCISASL

-55 GLQDGVLKEGFR
+55 GLQDGTLKEGFR
-67 LPRSGYGGAKQYITL
+67 LPRSGYGGSKQYITL

-147 GVQLSWDFYP
+147 GVQLSWNFYP
-157 ELDPALDAGSV
+157 ELDPAMAAGAV
-168 PQDVDVP
+168 PQDDDVSAEAWTEDEVPQDKDAP
-175 AEAAVE
+175 AEALDE
-181 GEVPQDADAASK
+181 DEVPQDADAA
-193 ALAENEQ
+193 
-200 SAGEDAMPEALAE
+200 
-213 GGVSADEDVLPED
+213 
-226 ADATAIA
+226 AIA
-233 MADQREAA
+233 MAEQREAA

-270 GYLSLIMSTDIVPTS
+270 GYLSLIMSTDIVPENV
-285 TDGATKYLK
+285 DGETKYLK

-300 PYRIYVGIVPRA
+300 PYRIYVGIVPRE

-341 LPTEIDGQRIYYS
+341 LPTEIDGQRIFYS
-354 EHEDQ
+354 EHEDR
-359 SYLLLPLLGVIAAMA
+359 SYLLLPLLGVVAAMA

>member
-1 MRTRHN
+1 MRTRQT
-7 LRYTLEKTLRPYL
+7 LRRTLEKTLRPYL
-20 EKLRQQAQATP
+20 QKLRQQAQATP

-55 GLQDGVLKEGFR
+55 GLQDGVLKDGFR
-67 LPRSGYGGAKQYITL
+67 LPRSGYGGSKQYITL

-157 ELDPALDAGSV
+157 ELDPALAAGSV
-168 PQDVDVP
+168 TPDANAA
-175 AEAAVE
+175 AET
-181 GEVPQDADAASK
+181 
-193 ALAENEQ
+193 LAEVEMPL
-200 SAGEDAMPEALAE
+200 GDDAPAEALAE
-213 GGVSADEDVLPED
+213 GEVSMDEDAAAEGEAAAED

-233 MADQREAA
+233 MAEQREAA

-270 GYLSLIMSTDIVPTS
+270 GYLSLIMSTDIVPTG
-285 TDGATKYLK
+285 TDGETKYLK

-325 AITAEDEGS
+325 AITTEDEGS

-354 EHEDQ
+354 EHEDR

-432 GIKAD
+432 GIKED

>member
-1 MRTRHN
+1 MRTRHS
-7 LRYTLEKTLRPYL
+7 LRRTLEKTLRPYL
-20 EKLRQQAQATP
+20 QKLRQQAQATP

-67 LPRSGYGGAKQYITL
+67 LPRSGYGGSKQYITL

-157 ELDPALDAGSV
+157 ELDPALAAGSV
-168 PQDVDVP
+168 TP
-175 AEAAVE
+175 
-181 GEVPQDADAASK
+181 
-193 ALAENEQ
+193 
-200 SAGEDAMPEALAE
+200 
-213 GGVSADEDVLPED
+213 DE
-226 ADATAIA
+226 
-233 MADQREAA
+233 A

-256 TLHNETLPPGTVVT
+256 TLHNETLAPGTVVT
-270 GYLSLIMSTDIVPTS
+270 GYLSLIMSTDIVPTG
-285 TDGATKYLK
+285 TDGETKYLK

-325 AITAEDEGS
+325 AITTEDEGS

-354 EHEDQ
+354 EHEDR

-432 GIKAD
+432 GIKED

-492 AMLELEMED
+492 AMLDLEMED

>member
-1 MRTRHN
+1 MRTRHS
-7 LRYTLEKTLRPYL
+7 LRHTLEKTLRPYL
-20 EKLRQQAQATP
+20 QKLRQQAQATP
-31 AGIRKQMLLCISASL
+31 VGIRKQMLLCISASL

-55 GLQDGVLKEGFR
+55 GLQDGTLKEGFR
-67 LPRSGYGGAKQYITL
+67 LPRSSYGGQKQYITL

-104 TEEEANAVFREIYDQ
+104 TEEEADAVFREIYDQ

-125 AEGESFANLQHDLRL
+125 AEGESFANLQHDLHL

-157 ELDPALDAGSV
+157 ELDPAMAAGSV
-168 PQDVDVP
+168 PQDEDVP
-175 AEAAVE
+175 AEALAE
-181 GEVPQDADAASK
+181 GEVSTDEDAPTEATDAA
-193 ALAENEQ
+193 
-200 SAGEDAMPEALAE
+200 
-213 GGVSADEDVLPED
+213 
-226 ADATAIA
+226 AIA
-233 MADQREAA
+233 MAEQREVA

-270 GYLSLIMSTDIVPTS
+270 GYLSLIMSTDIVPENV
-285 TDGATKYLK
+285 DGEAKYLK

-300 PYRIYVGIVPRA
+300 PYRIYVGIVPRE

-354 EHEDQ
+354 EHEDR

-432 GIKAD
+432 GIKED

-446 MVIQFRRNM
+446 MIIQFRRNM